1 MCWGKCALVGV
12 VLLVVGSL
20 SPLAVLL
27 AECREGILISVLY
40 AVAGVSISVSMLRRL
55 PRLTCTWL
63 ALISAGAIL
72 QVEMLLRFG
81 GMVDVNAL
89 ALVSETTSGEALP
102 LLHSVPVR
110 LLFGWGLIVV
120 IWGGLMLWPPRL
132 LRWPGRRL
140 ALFGG
145 GVCAALLAIVVAF
158 EGLHE
163 TSVGAAF
170 DQPPLERMEA
180 LRRGYPTG
188 MPLVIWEYFRQRRE
202 LVAADAGLESFRFGA
217 SRSVVG
223 GWPRRVHVLVIGET
237 GRADHWALNGYSR
250 DSTPRLS
257 SRNDL
262 ISFTK
267 FYSRAT
273 FTRLSVPVI
282 LSRKPPGSVEA
293 TFGERSLLQAAREA
307 GYHTVWLSN
316 QAPMGFHDS
325 PITVLAKDADEVRF
339 VSPVD
344 YRHAGVRD
352 EDLLPHV
359 RRLLAADQRDLF
371 LVIHTMGSHFR
382 YRDRYRPEDA
392 VFLPDKPEHGD
403 ARLYDPNHKEYLVNG
418 YDNSIRAT
426 DRFLDGL
433 IAQLGKLD
441 AASWMFYVADH
452 GEALFDD
459 CRAESGHGQ
468 SSPATH
474 HVAAVW
480 WGSEAYIR
488 HAPEAVRNLRANAD
502 AMLSTSMV
510 FDTTTRLAG
519 IDVPG
524 YRQSYDFSS
533 AEPGIPL
540 DIASL
545 PLDVPRCH

>member
-1 MCWGKCALVGV
+1 MSVSLTPVVMLIVNGGDDLGISALYALAG
-12 VLLVVGSL
+12 LVV
-20 SPLAVLL
+20 
-27 AECREGILISVLY
+27 
-40 AVAGVSISVSMLRRL
+40 SVSPLRRL

-63 ALISAGAIL
+63 ALISVGAIV

-102 LLHSVPVR
+102 LLHSMPVR

-163 TSVGAAF
+163 TPVGAAF
-170 DQPPLERMEA
+170 DQPSLERMEA

-257 SRNDL
+257 RRNDL
-262 ISFTK
+262 ISFKK

-325 PITVLAKDADEVRF
+325 PITVLAKDADEARF

-480 WGSEAYIR
+480 WGSEAYIKR
-488 HAPEAVRNLRANAD
+488 APEAVRNLRANAD

>member
-1 MCWGKCALVGV
+1 MLIVNRGDNVGISALYALAG
-12 VLLVVGSL
+12 LVVSA
-20 SPLAVLL
+20 SP
-27 AECREGILISVLY
+27 
-40 AVAGVSISVSMLRRL
+40 LRRL

-102 LLHSVPVR
+102 LLHSVPAR
-110 LLFGWGLIVV
+110 LLLGWGLIVV
-120 IWGGLMLWPPRL
+120 IWGGLMLWPPQL

-163 TSVGAAF
+163 TPVDAAF
-170 DQPPLERMEA
+170 DQPSLERIEA

-188 MPLVIWEYFRQRRE
+188 MLLVIWEYFRQRRE
-202 LVAADAGLESFRFGA
+202 LVAADAGLENFRFGA

-223 GWPRRVHVLVIGET
+223 GGPRRVHVLVIGET

-257 SRNDL
+257 RRNDL
-262 ISFTK
+262 ISFTR

-325 PITVLAKDADEVRF
+325 PITVLAKDADELRF
-339 VSPVD
+339 ISPVD

-392 VFLPDKPEHGD
+392 VFQPDKPEHGD
-403 ARLYDPNHKEYLVNG
+403 VSLYDPDHKEYLVNG

-433 IAQLGKLD
+433 IGQLGKLN

-480 WGSEAYIR
+480 WGSEAYLKY
-488 HAPEAVRNLRANAD
+488 APEAVRNLRANAG

-519 IDVPG
+519 VDVPG
-524 YRQSYDFSS
+524 YRQSHDFSS
-533 AEPGIPL
+533 AEPGIPR
-540 DIASL
+540 DIALL
-545 PLDVPRCH
+545 PLDVPRCQ

>member
-1 MCWGKCALVGV
+1 M
-12 VLLVVGSL
+12 
-20 SPLAVLL
+20 
-27 AECREGILISVLY
+27 
-40 AVAGVSISVSMLRRL
+40 
-55 PRLTCTWL
+55 
-63 ALISAGAIL
+63 
-72 QVEMLLRFG
+72 
-81 GMVDVNAL
+81 
-89 ALVSETTSGEALP
+89 
-102 LLHSVPVR
+102 
-110 LLFGWGLIVV
+110 
-120 IWGGLMLWPPRL
+120 
-132 LRWPGRRL
+132 
-140 ALFGG
+140 
-145 GVCAALLAIVVAF
+145 
-158 EGLHE
+158 
-163 TSVGAAF
+163 
-170 DQPPLERMEA
+170 
-180 LRRGYPTG
+180 
-188 MPLVIWEYFRQRRE
+188 
-202 LVAADAGLESFRFGA
+202 
-217 SRSVVG
+217 
-223 GWPRRVHVLVIGET
+223 HVLVIGET

-325 PITVLAKDADEVRF
+325 PITVLAKDADDVRF

-480 WGSEAYIR
+480 WGSEAYIK

-524 YRQSYDFSS
+524 YRQSYDFFPRQSLVFLSILRRCRSMFPAVTEQESVLNGSS
-533 AEPGIPL
+533 TN
-540 DIASL
+540 ASGKAGWISSL
-545 PLDVPRCH
+545 GVLFFSSLVLRH